1 MTLQTGRGTYYI
13 QLLWEPKTIKPGN
26 DTKFGIVF
34 MDNSKSLVTDVSY
47 SFKATDSDGKVIK
60 DSKDQKAP
68 DGTGTQVVKFTKG
81 GPVDVLVSIDAVA
94 GQPSGEFVENADFNL
109 LTAQSSNSTN
119 TPQVPGSP

>member
-1 MTLQTGRGTYYI
+1 
-13 QLLWEPKTIKPGN
+13 
-26 DTKFGIVF
+26 
-34 MDNSKSLVTDVSY
+34 LVTDVSY

-68 DGTGTQVVKFTKG
+68 DGTGTQVVKFAKG
-81 GPVDVLVSIDAVA
+81 GPVDILVSIDAVA

-119 TPQVPGSP
+119 TPQSSNSTNTPQSSNSTNTPQVPGSP